1 MSSSLRR
8 MNPRA
13 LWKIPRPCQQARR
26 FFRGQY
32 APTRMRREVISGL
45 TPLPNIQLRS
55 QYTSASDLVTFT
67 EPIQAVLPLCC
78 PGCGAYSQ
86 TVEPNEPGYYS
97 KTRKQTRKLLS
108 DAQKESLGEPATQ
121 DAVFTIQKAVEE
133 AEIAPKPR
141 RNILL
146 ENAADTVSQYLEK
159 SQSPV
164 QVCDRCH
171 NLLHHNKGVSA
182 ISPSIHS
189 IGAYLDE
196 SPHKHNRIYHI
207 IDAADFPMSLVDGIY
222 EELGIQEQRSRN
234 RRSATYKYK
243 HGKKLPTI
251 SFVITRSDLLGPTK
265 ELVDSKMEFVRSVL
279 REKLGISSEE
289 FRLGNVHMISAYRGW
304 WTKKVKE
311 EMREHGGGIWV
322 VGKANAGK
330 SSFVQA
336 CIPKDSRTLE
346 KMAEPIARRGE
357 ASPAP
362 SPNDQ
367 PVSDP
372 DSLLPPAPMED
383 LYPVL
388 PIVSSLPGTTVS
400 PIRIP
405 FGRGKG
411 EIIDLPGLDRGD
423 LADYV
428 LDEYKRDLIMIKR
441 GKPERHTIKPGQSL
455 LIGGGLVRITP
466 LDPDVIVMAAAF
478 IPIETHLTRTDKAV
492 EMQAQERPYPGTNIV
507 KEGTGA
513 VIKSAGTFDL
523 KWDVTRSHL
532 PTSIAKAVE
541 DHGIK
546 PPPLPYR
553 VMSADIL
560 IEGCGWVELT
570 AQIRTKA
577 AQSCDDDG
585 DGKDDESTG
594 LTPSFPQV
602 EVFSPKGRHV
612 EARRPIQSYEFT
624 AQKAA
629 AKKRAVGARG
639 RRNVG
644 HVKRKLKLKP

>member
-1 MSSSLRR
+1 MSSALRR

-13 LWKIPRPCQQARR
+13 LWKFPRPCQQAQR
-26 FFRGQY
+26 FFRSQH
-32 APTRMRREVISGL
+32 APSRLRREVVSRL
-45 TPLPNIQLRS
+45 VPLSTLQLRRQS
-55 QYTSASDLVTFT
+55 TSASNPVTST
-67 EPIQAVLPLCC
+67 EPTQAVLPLCC

-86 TVEPNEPGYYS
+86 TVEPNEPGFYG
-97 KTRKQTRKLLS
+97 KPRKQTRKLLLE
-108 DAQKESLGEPATQ
+108 AQKEPLKESATQ

-133 AEIAPKPR
+133 AEIAPKPHR
-141 RNILL
+141 DILL

-171 NLLHHNKGVSA
+171 DLLHHNKGVSA

-207 IDAADFPMSLVDGIY
+207 IDAADFPMSLIDGIY

-251 SFVITRSDLLGPTK
+251 TFVITRSDLLGPTK

-289 FRLGNVHMISAYRGW
+289 FRLGNVHMISAHRGW

-311 EMREHGGGIWV
+311 EMREHGGGIWI

-336 CIPKDSRTLE
+336 CIPKDSRNLE
-346 KMAEPIARRGE
+346 KMAELIARRDE

-367 PVSDP
+367 PAFDP
-372 DSLLPPAPMED
+372 DSLLPPAPRED

-411 EIIDLPGLDRGD
+411 EIIDLPGLNRGD

-428 LDEYKRDLIMIKR
+428 LDEYKRDLIMTKR
-441 GKPERHTIKPGQSL
+441 GKPERHIIKPGQSL
-455 LIGGGLVRITP
+455 LIGGGLIRITP
-466 LDPDVIVMAAAF
+466 LDPDTIVIAAAF

-546 PPPLPYR
+546 PPPLPYK

-577 AQSCDDDG
+577 VQNGDG
-585 DGKDDESTG
+585 DGDGDGSTESSS
-594 LTPSFPQV
+594 LFPRV
-602 EVFSPKGRHV
+602 EVFSPKGKHV

-624 AQKAA
+624 AKKAA
-629 AKKRAVGARG
+629 AKKRAIGARG

-644 HVKRKLKLKP
+644 HMKRKRSQKP